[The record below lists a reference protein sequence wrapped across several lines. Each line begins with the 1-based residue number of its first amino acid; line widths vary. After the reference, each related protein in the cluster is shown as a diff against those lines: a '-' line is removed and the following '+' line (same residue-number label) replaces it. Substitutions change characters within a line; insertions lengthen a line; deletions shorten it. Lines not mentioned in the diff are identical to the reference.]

1 MFRYIPVFL
10 IATTGAMA
18 WFVGAQTTLPYFIYT
33 SWMATL
39 LMGLAWWKGELW
51 NTKTVLIFGIIFRIV
66 LVPVLPSLSDDGF
79 RFIWDGWLQWQGIN
93 PFMYQ
98 PNHSELAIFHSL
110 DLYKNLNSATY
121 FTVYPPVS
129 QIIFALGGLFY
140 PFGWMVAYVVIKL
153 LFVGI
158 ECLGVFLLS
167 RMVQPKALL
176 LYAWNPLVLVEVAGQ
191 PHNEALLVT
200 WLIGTIWALQNDR
213 PKTALVL
220 ITLAMWTKL
229 YPALLIPF
237 VLNRTGWR
245 YVWVPIS
252 VGFLLLLPYYHPD
265 FFTNI
270 RASINLYTQQFEFG
284 AGLYYMLKE
293 WGRLL
298 MGHEESKALGPFLQ
312 MIFLSTVLW
321 FWVQDVARRKSL
333 SALTYLTIG
342 MFLLTAT
349 TVHPWYFLGLFAM
362 IPFLSDIKFED
373 KHASPIPMLYKGAS
387 PPWHWIWLG
396 SMMTGNYFFYLTQN
410 QWPWVFWGWVG
421 WLVLLC
427 LLSIYGWMKQ
437 IHVVRAENK
446 YEKIKHL
453 FPNTTQPLKVLD
465 LGSGEG
471 FLGAWIQQKIQAEVT
486 LTDVLNLNRTQLPFF
501 QYDGQN
507 LPFED
512 KCFEVTVLSF
522 VLHHC
527 EDQAQ
532 VFNEVVRVTQKQ
544 IIILESVYHTAY
556 DLKQLTFLDKL
567 ANRIRSGGLMTQQEE
582 FLNFRT
588 VQGWY
593 SFFKDYPVR
602 IKEVKQNGL
611 FLHQQAVFSLEVRN

>member
-1 MFRYIPVFL
+1 MFRFIPAFL

-51 NTKTVLIFGIIFRIV
+51 NTKTVLIFAIIFRII
-66 LVPVLPSLSDDGF
+66 LIPVLPSLSDDGF

-98 PNHSELAIFHSL
+98 PSHSELATFHTL

-129 QIIFALGGLFY
+129 QVIFALGALFY
-140 PFGWMVAYVVIKL
+140 PLGWVVAYLAIKL

-158 ECLGVFLLS
+158 EFFGVLLLS

-220 ITLAMWTKL
+220 ITFAVWTKL
-229 YPALLIPF
+229 YPVLFIPF

-252 VGFLLLLPYYHPD
+252 VGLLLLFPYYHPD
-265 FFTNI
+265 FLANI
-270 RASINLYTQQFEFG
+270 RASVNLYTQQFEFG
-284 AGLYYMLKE
+284 AGLYYLLKE

-333 SALTYLTIG
+333 STLIYLIIG

-349 TVHPWYFLGLFAM
+349 TVHPWYLLGLFAM

-373 KHASPIPMLYKGAS
+373 KYVQPVPMLKKVAS

-421 WLVLLC
+421 WLALLC
-427 LLSIYGWMKQ
+427 LLSIYGWVKQ
-437 IHVVRAENK
+437 LHVVRAEKKIRQNQASFSK
-446 YEKIKHL
+446 YAA
-453 FPNTTQPLKVLD
+453 TT
-465 LGSGEG
+465 EG
-471 FLGAWIQQKIQAEVT
+471 FRPG
-486 LTDVLNLNRTQLPFF
+486 
-501 QYDGQN
+501 
-507 LPFED
+507 
-512 KCFEVTVLSF
+512 
-522 VLHHC
+522 
-527 EDQAQ
+527 
-532 VFNEVVRVTQKQ
+532 
-544 IIILESVYHTAY
+544 
-556 DLKQLTFLDKL
+556 
-567 ANRIRSGGLMTQQEE
+567 
-582 FLNFRT
+582 
-588 VQGWY
+588 
-593 SFFKDYPVR
+593 
-602 IKEVKQNGL
+602 
-611 FLHQQAVFSLEVRN
+611 